1 MFADENRRASSLCQ
15 FHHDLRQRV
24 LVLSPKFDQVIS
36 NAIKY
41 ASNRSNERTMGSLI
55 KLMVGDAMNDIDAA
69 IDYGCSSL
77 NYLSAEAESI
87 DGFNNLRG

>member
-1 MFADENRRASSLCQ
+1 M
-15 FHHDLRQRV
+15 V
-24 LVLSPKFDQVIS
+24 
-36 NAIKY
+36 
-41 ASNRSNERTMGSLI
+41 SLI

-69 IDYGCSSL
+69 IDYGCSSS